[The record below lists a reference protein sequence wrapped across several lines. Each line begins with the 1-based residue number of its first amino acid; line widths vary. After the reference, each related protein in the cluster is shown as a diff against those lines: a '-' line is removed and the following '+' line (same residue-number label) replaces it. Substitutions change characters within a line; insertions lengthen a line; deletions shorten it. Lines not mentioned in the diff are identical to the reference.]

1 MSKKN
6 FAQGEI
12 VTIGRSAE
20 CECIVGDDARVSRLH
35 LALVA
40 VGGMVSVRDL
50 NSTNGTFLNGRRMTR
65 CVLQP
70 GDRLTIGI
78 ATEIVWSVNAETS
91 MLVLSLKPS
100 VTDQGEGQNSAVGQG
115 QSPDPAVGQ
124 RLVDQAAGPG
134 QVPAKDVGPA
144 DDRVAQ

>member
-20 CECIVGDDARVSRLH
+20 CECIVGDDAKVSRLH
-35 LALVA
+35 LVLVA
-40 VGGMVSVRDL
+40 VGGKVSVRDL
-50 NSTNGTFLNGRRMTR
+50 NSTNGTFVNGRRTRR

-70 GDRLTIGI
+70 GDRLTIGL

-91 MLVLSLKPS
+91 MLALSLS
-100 VTDQGEGQNSAVGQG
+100 HSLTDQPEGQN
-115 QSPDPAVGQ
+115 PAVGQ
-124 RLVDQAAGPG
+124 DHGQVPDPALGQGQG

-144 DDRVAQ
+144 DDQVAQ